1 MKTSTITTNRTLF
14 AATTTPIIGQASNR
28 IAIIL
33 SAQVDTFFGVDQP
46 AMAAGGILITPLGT
60 PYICLH
66 RDYYGDIVTRPW
78 FARQPVGGAL
88 TVIEILEV

>member
-1 MKTSTITTNRTLF
+1 MKTSTVTTNHTLV
-14 AATTTPIIGQASNR
+14 AATTTEIVSQAPTR

-60 PYICLH
+60 PFICLH
-66 RDYYGDIVTRPW
+66 RDYYGDMVMRPW